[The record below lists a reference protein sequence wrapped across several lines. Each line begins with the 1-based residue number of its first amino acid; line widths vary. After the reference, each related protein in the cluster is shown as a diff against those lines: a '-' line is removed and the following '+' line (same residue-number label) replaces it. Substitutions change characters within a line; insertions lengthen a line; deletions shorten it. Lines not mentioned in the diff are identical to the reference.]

1 MDPRSTSGPRIGLFA
16 TCLVDLFRPTVGF
29 AAMRL
34 LEREGCQVIV
44 PRRQTC
50 CGQPA
55 YNAGDRENAAAFARS
70 VIEAF
75 EEFEYVVVPSGSC
88 AATLAKDYPAILKD
102 DPEWSE
108 RAREFGARCHELVA
122 FLVDVLGAESV
133 DARCTAAAT
142 YHDSCSGLRSL
153 GIREQPRLLLSTV
166 EGLELRPLPD
176 GEACC
181 GFGGTFCVKYPEIS
195 NRMVEDKAKG
205 IESTGAS
212 LLLAGDLGCLMNM
225 AGKLRRRG
233 SRVRARH
240 VAEVLAGMAD
250 RPAIGEGGR

>member
-1 MDPRSTSGPRIGLFA
+1 MDSKSTSGPRIGLFA

-34 LEREGCQVIV
+34 LEREGCQVVV
-44 PRRQTC
+44 PRQQTC

-55 YNAGDRENAAAFARS
+55 YNAGDRETAAAFARS

-75 EEFEYVVVPSGSC
+75 EDFEYVVVPSGSC
-88 AATLAKDYPAILKD
+88 AATLAKDYPALLKD

-153 GIREQPRLLLSTV
+153 GIREQPRRLLSPV

-181 GFGGTFCVKYPEIS
+181 GFGG
-195 NRMVEDKAKG
+195 KAKR
-205 IESTGAS
+205 IEATGAT

-225 AGKLRRRG
+225 AGKLSRRG